1 MRSDEDVGKGTSP
14 SVTPPRQA
22 PVLEA
27 YSAFWRHCGR
37 AHAGNACG
45 GGHPERRSHMG
56 ERAII
61 VALTA
66 VVLVTVVLLSIV
78 LMR

>member
-1 MRSDEDVGKGTSP
+1 VGRR
-14 SVTPPRQA
+14 TPGKE
-22 PVLEA
+22 V
-27 YSAFWRHCGR
+27 G
-37 AHAGNACG
+37 
-45 GGHPERRSHMG
+45 MG

-66 VVLVTVVLLSIV
+66 MVLVTVVFLSIV

>member
-1 MRSDEDVGKGTSP
+1 MALSG
-14 SVTPPRQA
+14 
-22 PVLEA
+22 
-27 YSAFWRHCGR
+27 FWRHCGR
-37 AHAGNACG
+37 ARAGNACG
-45 GGHPERRSHMG
+45 GGHPERRSHMA

-66 VVLVTVVLLSIV
+66 VVLVTVVFLSIV